1 MISIWL
7 YQACGRTYAQG
18 RSCAWDPAARY
29 FATLMRRAPIPT
41 ERSGSSLNWS
51 ESLAMLVNPVV
62 SIPSPGCCIYCR
74 RTCIK
79 LTREHVI
86 PLSFGCNM
94 VIEEASCD
102 DCAKETHAIEGH
114 CAGRMLKALRVQ
126 QKFPTRRPK
135 ERPTHL
141 QIREGKHPEGAQL
154 RLVPVSEAPGA
165 VALPKFEPPGILL
178 GQQPLPGIR
187 ITGHYIHATTPDAV
201 ARQKRLIASGFSGA
215 LAHLEYEPV
224 KFARVLAKI
233 AHCAIVAG
241 LGLNSFNSVLVPLIL
256 GKDQNVSYYVGNGGP
271 VPNAILTPS
280 FNSLHQMG
288 TDLITINGARYIFVQ
303 IRLFS
308 NFRPLS
314 PVYTI
319 VAGEFLL

>member
-1 MISIWL
+1 
-7 YQACGRTYAQG
+7 
-18 RSCAWDPAARY
+18 
-29 FATLMRRAPIPT
+29 
-41 ERSGSSLNWS
+41 
-51 ESLAMLVNPVV
+51 MLVNPVV

-74 RTCIK
+74 RTGIK

-86 PLSFGCNM
+86 PLSFGCNT
-94 VIEEASCD
+94 VIEAASCD

-114 CAGRMLKALRVQ
+114 CAGRMLKALRVH
-126 QKFPTRRPK
+126 QKLPTRRPK

-141 QIREGKHPEGAQL
+141 QVREGKHPEGGPL
-154 RLVPVSEAPGA
+154 RLIPVSEAPGA
-165 VALPKFEPPGILL
+165 VSLPIFEPPRILS
-178 GQQPLPGIR
+178 GRPPLPS
-187 ITGHYIHATTPDAV
+187 ITITAHYVHATTPDAV
-201 ARQKRLIASGFSGA
+201 ARKKSLIASGFSGA

-233 AHCAIVAG
+233 AHCGVIAG
-241 LGLNSFNSVLVPLIL
+241 FGLNSFNSVLVPIIL
-256 GKDQNVSYYVGNGGP
+256 GRDQNVSHYVGNGGR
-271 VPNAILTPS
+271 VPNAILAPS
-280 FNSLHQMG
+280 FNSLHQIG
-288 TDLITINGARYIFVQ
+288 TDLVAINGTRYIFVQ